1 MVTNIL
7 YCNSDGSCARL
18 GMYKRLYKRLLMQ
31 AAAAQCLTSCMPDP
45 PCRLVFD
52 ITHKWMAGDRD
63 GVAAKGRWRPLR
75 VSTDALT
82 LDTPPTQHPM
92 RPTQCRFH
100 HVEGRGSLKL
110 LFASFCLIHCTVG
123 RPHPH
128 VVTWLRLWHTHT
140 DCAAGSS
147 ADQRLYLSSTKTTA
161 APADF
166 AQGCVQRDQQRRT
179 AAAACCC
186 WQSRRG

>member
-82 LDTPPTQHPM
+82 LDTPPTPVSFPHL
-92 RPTQCRFH
+92 TLSTNK
-100 HVEGRGSLKL
+100 EL
-110 LFASFCLIHCTVG
+110 LTSVMLA
-123 RPHPH
+123 
-128 VVTWLRLWHTHT
+128 
-140 DCAAGSS
+140 
-147 ADQRLYLSSTKTTA
+147 
-161 APADF
+161 
-166 AQGCVQRDQQRRT
+166 
-179 AAAACCC
+179 
-186 WQSRRG
+186 